1 MNDNE
6 RLIELLSR
14 IESTGG
20 GNSKITV
27 SMLKC
32 FLEEIEKEK
41 VKPN

>member
-1 MNDNE
+1 MTDSKK
-6 RLIELLSR
+6 LIELLSK

-32 FLEEIEKEK
+32 FLEEIEK
-41 VKPN
+41 